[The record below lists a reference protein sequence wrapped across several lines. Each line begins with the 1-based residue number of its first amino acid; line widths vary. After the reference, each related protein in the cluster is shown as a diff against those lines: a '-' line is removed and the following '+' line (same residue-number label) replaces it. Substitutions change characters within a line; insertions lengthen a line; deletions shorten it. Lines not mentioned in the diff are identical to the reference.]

1 MFKDGLVSSFHVYQH
16 NFLLLHSSDFAITV
30 TIFSTASYRTPL
42 YLVDTVPELQSNFI
56 EQVIRPGSPISLHCS
71 ATGSPPPQFT
81 WFLDGELLTAASV
94 GHRYAIGQYLDQVG
108 DVMSHVNISSTRVQD
123 GGLYMCKATNSLGS
137 VSHAARLNIYGEL
150 YIYIVSLN
158 KNCLH
163 CVFFIDPS
171 LTVKFFSVT

>member
-1 MFKDGLVSSFHVYQH
+1 MFTNIFCFH
-16 NFLLLHSSDFAITV
+16 FSAFAITG
-30 TIFSTASYRTPL
+30 TIFSTASYRKHL
-42 YLVDTVPELQSNFI
+42 CLADTVPELQSNFI

-94 GHRYAIGQYLDQVG
+94 GHRYAIGQYVDQVG

-123 GGLYMCKATNSLGS
+123 GGLYTCKATNSLGS

-150 YIYIVSLN
+150 CIYIVTLH

-163 CVFFIDPS
+163 
-171 LTVKFFSVT
+171 SVNV